1 MLLKPRMLVF
11 VIVTGFV
18 LLGAITGLIIGVA
31 GLLGMRWGYALIGF
45 GVFALCWWIKQQM
58 EKHDGRVRAFIHRQ

>member
-1 MLLKPRMLVF
+1 MFLKPKMLVF

-31 GLLGMRWGYALIGF
+31 GLLGGKWGYALIGF
-45 GVFALCWWIKQQM
+45 GVFGVCWLMKTQM
-58 EKHDGRVRAFIHRQ
+58 EKHDARIRALIHD